1 MLTRF
6 PGLVARGLRTC
17 TKGQSDGLGEY
28 RTYEESISGERSG
41 LLEGEPARPWKEA
54 TMDNGM
60 KNRWIIAGI
69 VGVSFLAGA
78 AGAEEHSYNP
88 MKWIKREP
96 APTASQQLARNNDME
111 KKLTTEL
118 QAALPP
124 RTSLKDA
131 CTQFKGLDDCVASL
145 HVSRNLKIKFNCLK
159 WDVNGTKPKGD
170 VKSCEE
176 PARQRGMSLSRAIRE
191 LKPDAD
197 AKNEAK
203 SAEKRAREDI
213 KDASS

>member
-1 MLTRF
+1 M
-6 PGLVARGLRTC
+6 PGPG
-17 TKGQSDGLGEY
+17 K
-28 RTYEESISGERSG
+28 
-41 LLEGEPARPWKEA
+41 RPPMNK
-54 TMDNGM
+54 
-60 KNRWIIAGI
+60 RWIIAGI
-69 VGVSFLAGA
+69 AGVSFLAGA
-78 AGAEEHSYNP
+78 AAAAEHSNNP
-88 MKWIKREP
+88 IKWMKRTP
-96 APTASQQLARNNDME
+96 APTASQQLAGNSDLE

-124 RTSLKDA
+124 RATLRNA
-131 CTQFKGLDDCVASL
+131 CDQFKGLDDCVAAL

-159 WDVNGTKPKGD
+159 WDVNGVKPAGD

-176 PARQRGMSLSRAIRE
+176 PSRQKGMSLSRAIRV

-203 SAEKRAREDI
+203 TAEKRAREDI

>member
-1 MLTRF
+1 
-6 PGLVARGLRTC
+6 
-17 TKGQSDGLGEY
+17 
-28 RTYEESISGERSG
+28 
-41 LLEGEPARPWKEA
+41 
-54 TMDNGM
+54 M
-60 KNRWIIAGI
+60 KKRWIIAGI
-69 VGVSFLAGA
+69 VGVTLLAGVA
-78 AGAEEHSYNP
+78 AAEEHSYNP
-88 MKWIKREP
+88 MKWMKKTP
-96 APTASQQLARNNDME
+96 APTASQQLAGNSDLE

-131 CTQFKGLDDCVASL
+131 CAQFKGLDECVATL

-159 WDVNGTKPKGD
+159 WDVNGTKPAGD
-170 VKSCEE
+170 VKTCEE
-176 PARQRGMSLSRAIRE
+176 PSRQKGMSLSRAIRD

-197 AKNEAK
+197 ARSEAK